1 MIDREAWRAAIH
13 GVAKSRTRL
22 IWSNLILPSLGF
34 PCGTMLKNPPANG
47 GDARDEG
54 SIPGWGR
61 SPEVGNGNPL
71 QYSCLENPMDR
82 GAWQAIVHGVGK
94 SRTGLS
100 VCARACT
107 CAHKHTHTHTHI
119 HVLPKACAVLCFLT
133 QLCTALY
140 NTMNHSSR
148 GSSVHGVLQATILE
162 WAALP
167 SSRGSTQHKDQTQV
181 SRIAGRFF
189 TNGLPGKV
197 T

>member
-61 SPEVGNGNPL
+61 SPEVGIGKPL

-107 CAHKHTHTHTHI
+107 CAHKHTHTHTHTYTSY
-119 HVLPKACAVLCFLT
+119 LKLVLCCAFSLSCVPLFT
-133 QLCTALY
+133 TLWTTVHEALLS
-140 NTMNHSSR
+140 MGFSR
-148 GSSVHGVLQATILE
+148 Q
-162 WAALP
+162 
-167 SSRGSTQHKDQTQV
+167 QY
-181 SRIAGRFF
+181 
-189 TNGLPGKV
+189 
-197 T
+197 